1 MSKLLT
7 ALIAAG
13 FVFGLD
19 AAVAQNVDS
28 EKDKARM
35 QDQATQDNE
44 QAAKPSSSSQ
54 QQGQSNTNPEKNK
67 ADSGQPVSGQAAKP
81 PQDCS
86 KLSGKDKDKCLQA
99 TPAGTVDMSTGQGN
113 KAKTETAKER
123 DREKAENPA
132 ESGIPAQSNSSVGKP
147 NEQGTTGRGQPDAIK
162 NGQTGQSDQTQTG
175 KDIPAQSKDTVGHPE
190 ERATTGEGTSLREP
204 GPANSN
210 SPNDSSGAKS
220 DKQPK

>member
-1 MSKLLT
+1 MSKLLS

-13 FVFGLD
+13 FGIGLN

-28 EKDKARM
+28 DKDKARM
-35 QDQATQDNE
+35 QDQATQDKE

-54 QQGQSNTNPEKNK
+54 QQGQSNTDREKNT
-67 ADSGQPVSGQAAKP
+67 ADAAQPGSAQAAKT

-86 KLSGKDKDKCLQA
+86 KLSGKEKDKCLQA
-99 TPAGTVDMSTGQGN
+99 TPAGTVDMSTGQGS
-113 KAKTETAKER
+113 KAKSETVKER

-132 ESGIPAQSNSSVGKP
+132 ESGIPAQSNSSVGHP
-147 NEQGTTGRGQPDAIK
+147 AEQGTTGRGQPDGAK
-162 NGQTGQSDQTQTG
+162 NDQTGQSDKTQTG

-190 ERATTGEGTSLREP
+190 DRATTGEGQTLREP
-204 GPANSN
+204 GAAS
-210 SPNDSSGAKS
+210 SDSNDSSGAKS

>member
-35 QDQATQDNE
+35 QDQATQDKE

-132 ESGIPAQSNSSVGKP
+132 ESGIPAQSNLQLLQLP
-147 NEQGTTGRGQPDAIK
+147 RP
-162 NGQTGQSDQTQTG
+162 
-175 KDIPAQSKDTVGHPE
+175 
-190 ERATTGEGTSLREP
+190 
-204 GPANSN
+204 
-210 SPNDSSGAKS
+210 
-220 DKQPK
+220 